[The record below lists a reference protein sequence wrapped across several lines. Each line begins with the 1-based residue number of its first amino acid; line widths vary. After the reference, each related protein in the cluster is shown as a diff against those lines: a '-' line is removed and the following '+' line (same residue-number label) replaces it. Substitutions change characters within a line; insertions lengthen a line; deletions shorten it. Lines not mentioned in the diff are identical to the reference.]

1 MRTLLRLVL
10 VVVVIIAA
18 GAFFFGY
25 NWGSSIA
32 RPSVEIDNSRPVGTT
47 GTADSTREKARETGA
62 KIGDAVGDTAE
73 RAREALDEGRIT
85 AKVKS
90 KLGLDDTMKGANVS
104 VHTDNGVVTLTGS
117 VKDAAQ
123 RQRAEQLA
131 RETDGVTR
139 VVDQLTV
146 ATR

>member
-10 VVVVIIAA
+10 VVVVVIAA

-25 NWGSSIA
+25 DWGSSIA
-32 RPSVEIDNSRPVGTT
+32 RPGIEVKDARPIGTT
-47 GTADSTREKARETGA
+47 GVSESTRQTARETGA
-62 KIGDAVGDTAE
+62 KIGEAVSNTAA
-73 RAREALDEGRIT
+73 RAGEALDEGRIT

-90 KLGLDDTMKGANVS
+90 KIQLDDTLKGANVS
-104 VHTDNGVVTLTGS
+104 VHTDDGIVTLKGD
-117 VKDAAQ
+117 VMNNAQ

-139 VVDQLTV
+139 IVDELSVT
-146 ATR
+146 TR

>member
-25 NWGSSIA
+25 DWGSSIG
-32 RPSVEIDNSRPVGTT
+32 RPAVGVKDARPVGTT
-47 GTADSTREKARETGA
+47 GVSDSTRQTARETGA
-62 KIGDAVGDTAE
+62 KIGEAVSNTAE
-73 RAREALDEGRIT
+73 RAGEAIDEGRIT

-90 KLGLDDTMKGANVS
+90 KIELDDTLKGTHVS
-104 VHTDNGVVTLTGS
+104 VHTDDGVVTLDGEVINS
-117 VKDAAQ
+117 AQ

-131 RETDGVTR
+131 RETDGVAR
-139 VVDQLTV
+139 VVDKLSV
-146 ATR
+146 KTR